1 MRFASL
7 RDFRLNAATV
17 LGRAG
22 SDESVVV
29 TRRGKPVAVLIP
41 TTEDALEDILRAV
54 QGARLK
60 AAVEKARREAAK
72 AGSAKLSSA
81 EIDAEIR
88 KTRARRRD

>member
-1 MRFASL
+1 MRFASI

-17 LGRAG
+17 LRRAG
-22 SDESVVV
+22 GDESVVV

-72 AGSAKLSSA
+72 AGSAKLSPA

-88 KTRARRRD
+88 KARARRRD